1 MNWIHEY
8 IDNYYKFLREKTV
21 LATDGQSGWV
31 EISTPFL
38 NVFNDSIDIYAKK
51 KNGKVLLSDDGETLR
66 NLELSGVKVSR
77 SAKRKELLEQVLLNY
92 GVKLINDELT
102 TEATEQ
108 NFPQKKLNL
117 LSAIS
122 ETNDLYYLAKHT
134 VASVFREDVREFLEE
149 QELIYTPHF
158 ISKGSTGLEFTF
170 DFQIAYKQTEIVIK
184 SFNSVN
190 KLNLPH
196 FLFTWNDIKNVRE
209 RQTGKNMV
217 GLAVINDEEREV
229 KAEYLDALQNKGAE
243 FILWSER
250 HKPANLDKL
259 KAA

>member
-1 MNWIHEY
+1 
-8 IDNYYKFLREKTV
+8 LREKTV
-21 LATDGQSGWV
+21 LHSDENSGWV

-38 NVFNDSIDIYAKK
+38 NQFNDTIDIYAKQE
-51 KNGKVLLSDDGETLR
+51 NGKVLLSDDGETLR

-77 SAKRKELLEQVLLNY
+77 SPKQKELLDQVLLNY

-102 TEATEQ
+102 AEASGKD
-108 NFPQKKLNL
+108 FPQKKLNL

-122 ETNDLYYLAKHT
+122 EANDIYHLAKHT
-134 VASVFREDVREFLEE
+134 VAPVFREDVREFLDE

-170 DFQIAYKQTEIVIK
+170 DFQLVYKQTEIVLK
-184 SFNSVN
+184 SFNSIN

-209 RQTGKNMV
+209 RQTGKKLV
-217 GLAVINDEEREV
+217 GLAVINDAERDV
-229 KAEYLDALQNKGAE
+229 KNEYLDALQSKGAE
-243 FILWSER
+243 YIPWSER
-250 HKPANLDKL
+250 HKPGNLAKL